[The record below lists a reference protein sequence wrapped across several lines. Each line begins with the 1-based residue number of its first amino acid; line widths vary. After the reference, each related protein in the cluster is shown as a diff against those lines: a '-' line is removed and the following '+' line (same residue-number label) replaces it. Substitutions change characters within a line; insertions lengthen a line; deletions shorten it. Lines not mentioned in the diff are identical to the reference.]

1 MQKRRPLCG
10 KVLLGGYLKQLLTLF
25 LLYVFSPGVF
35 LVGLGGIGI
44 AEEQDPFFKGPLIGE
59 NTIYWTTR
67 PAGRSLGESFQKSTF
82 FVSTNET
89 PTKRGIQ
96 VEGNKTPIK
105 ERVSSKRESR
115 APQPK
120 SMNPSLA
127 KRWGVVIGINDYR
140 QITPLNYAVNDA
152 KAVGDKLNNLGFD
165 EVIYLENEAATKS
178 GIEGTLNELVNK
190 VGPDDTVVVFFAGHG
205 NTVEMANGS
214 RMGYWIPF
222 DGNMEQAIATGISMD
237 TVRLLSQAIPA
248 RYLLYLIDA
257 CYSGLALR
265 QMWPGEGEEF
275 VRQIIT
281 AGRSGEEV
289 VEIEGHGIFTRLLLQ
304 AFDGAADVNRDGRVS
319 VSELGVFL
327 QSEVSYQSRQ
337 EQNPLF
343 GRWSGEEELVF
354 QVPDSV
360 DERAEPLVSRAAIPR
375 DRQGAT
381 DQKSA
386 GKEDNSI
393 VRVLVMIPET
403 LDGQRVRSPRA
414 EGIVMQSLIDGG
426 MEVIDQEQID
436 EIRNPDEIKE
446 FLLSGTSK
454 QARWLGKQYGANV
467 VVIGEAIGQSFYSN
481 IAGGRFISTDVQLQA
496 KVLSVNTG
504 NVLDTYSVEGK
515 GIGKTPLL
523 SGKKGFEKAG
533 QQMGKLIMAKGKTFR
548 H

>member
-1 MQKRRPLCG
+1 VNKLVRI
-10 KVLLGGYLKQLLTLF
+10 F
-25 LLYVFSPGVF
+25 LMYVFLPGAV
-35 LVGLGGIGI
+35 LVGLHDIGI
-44 AEEQDPFFKGPLIGE
+44 AQEKDPSFRRLSVMEKPVD
-59 NTIYWTTR
+59 WTKRQTV
-67 PAGRSLGESFQKSTF
+67 RSLESSLKKIFL
-82 FVSTNET
+82 VAANET

-96 VEGNKTPIK
+96 VEANRVPIK
-105 ERVSSKRESR
+105 ESVAPKTESR
-115 APQPK
+115 APK
-120 SMNPSLA
+120 KETMKPSPA
-127 KRWGVVIGINDYR
+127 KRWGVVIGINNYQ
-140 QITPLNYAVNDA
+140 QISPLNYAVNDA
-152 KAVGDKLNNLGFD
+152 KAVGSKLTNLGFD

-214 RMGYWIPF
+214 RMGYWVPF
-222 DGNMEQAIATGISMD
+222 DGNMDQAIATGISMD

-265 QMWPGEGEEF
+265 QMWPGEGEGF

-304 AFDGAADVNRDGRVS
+304 AFDGAADVNRDGRMS

-327 QSEVSYQSRQ
+327 QSEVSHQSHQ

-360 DERAEPLVSRAAIPR
+360 DERAEPVVSRAAIAME
-375 DRQGAT
+375 RQGT
-381 DQKSA
+381 TV
-386 GKEDNSI
+386 KEDNSL
-393 VRVLVMIPET
+393 VRVLVMIPEI
-403 LDGQRVRSPRA
+403 LDGQPIPSPRA
-414 EGIVMQSLIDGG
+414 EGIVMRKLIEGG

-454 QARWLGKQYGANV
+454 QARWLGKQYGAHM
-467 VVIGEAIGQSFYSN
+467 VVIGEAIGQTFYSN
-481 IAGGRFISTDVQLQA
+481 IAGGRFFSTDVQLQA
-496 KVLSVNTG
+496 KVLSVKTG

-515 GIGKTPLL
+515 GIGKSPLF

-533 QQMGKLIMAKGKTFR
+533 KQMGELIMEKSKTFR
-548 H
+548 P